1 MMSIIIGSRRCQEV
15 EAMRIGREKV
25 RENRE
30 RVVTA
35 ASELFRTHGFE
46 GVAVPELMKA
56 AGLTHGGFYNHFA
69 SKEALARE
77 ALESAWAAMAQERG
91 RARDLPQLLR
101 GYLSEAARNAPG
113 KACPAAALAGDVR
126 RQSPSVRAT
135 FAEGLDSMIDSI
147 EAALGDDGRRA
158 QAVGL
163 VARMVGAVML
173 SRAVPDDHP
182 LATELLEA
190 NLKAALEE
198 LPDGPVGRN

>member
-1 MMSIIIGSRRCQEV
+1 
-15 EAMRIGREKV
+15 MRISRDKV

-35 ASELFRTHGFE
+35 ASEMFRAHGFE

-77 ALESAWAAMAQERG
+77 ALEGAWAAMAQERG

-113 KACPAAALAGDVR
+113 QTCPAAALAGDVR
-126 RQSPSVRAT
+126 RQPAPVRAA
-135 FAEGLDSMIDSI
+135 FAEGLDGMIDTI
-147 EAALGDDGRRA
+147 AAALGGERPRE
-158 QAVGL
+158 QAAAL

-182 LATELLEA
+182 LAKTLLEA
-190 NLKAALEE
+190 SLKAALEE
-198 LPDGPVGRN
+198 VKQAPGPGGEART

>member
-1 MMSIIIGSRRCQEV
+1 
-15 EAMRIGREKV
+15 MRISREKV

-35 ASELFRTHGFE
+35 AAELFRAQGFE

-56 AGLTHGGFYNHFA
+56 AGLTHGGFYNHFE

-77 ALESAWAAMAQERG
+77 ALESAWAAMAEERG

-101 GYLSEAARNAPG
+101 GYLSKAARNAPG

-126 RQSPSVRAT
+126 RQPASVRAT
-135 FAEGLDSMIDSI
+135 FADGLDGMVESI
-147 EAALGDDGRRA
+147 ETALGGVGHRT

-163 VARMVGAVML
+163 VARMVGAIML

-182 LATELLEA
+182 LATELLEMT
-190 NLKAALEE
+190 LKAALDE
-198 LPDGPVGRN
+198 LANEPVAPGGDFRA

>member
-1 MMSIIIGSRRCQEV
+1 
-15 EAMRIGREKV
+15 MRISREKV

-35 ASELFRTHGFE
+35 ASGLFRTHGFE

-77 ALESAWAAMAQERG
+77 ALESAWAAMAEERG

-101 GYLSEAARNAPG
+101 AYLSKSARDAPG

-126 RQSPSVRAT
+126 RQPPSVRAA
-135 FAEGLDSMIDSI
+135 FADGLDGMIESV
-147 EAALGDDGRRA
+147 EAGLGGDDRRA

-182 LATELLEA
+182 LASELLEVS
-190 NLKAALEE
+190 LRTALEE
-198 LPDGPVGRN
+198 LPGGPSD